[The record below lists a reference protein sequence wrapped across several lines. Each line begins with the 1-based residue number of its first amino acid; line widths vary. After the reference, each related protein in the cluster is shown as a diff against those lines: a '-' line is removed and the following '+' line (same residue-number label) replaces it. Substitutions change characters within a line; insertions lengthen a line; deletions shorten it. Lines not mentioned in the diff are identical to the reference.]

1 MKGIAGTKV
10 VLSCKSLPIKR
21 YSSSFWPSRQTSLS
35 LPNANIMYFIFRVL
49 YSTEEEY
56 KSKVL
61 TYLREWGKER
71 RMRMGNIHQYTAR
84 RYITNPDIIP
94 RDFKAPVKNDFSKT
108 SYFFLLDIRLNGHT
122 LSIPAL
128 HREWVFCSFFSSQK
142 SVRLVYIFLVS

>member
-1 MKGIAGTKV
+1 
-10 VLSCKSLPIKR
+10 
-21 YSSSFWPSRQTSLS
+21 
-35 LPNANIMYFIFRVL
+35 MYFIFRVL

-108 SYFFLLDIRLNGHT
+108 SYFFLLDI
-122 LSIPAL
+122 
-128 HREWVFCSFFSSQK
+128 
-142 SVRLVYIFLVS
+142 